1 MMSNYGNTAVDY
13 YAEEEVVEKKP
24 IVLSGISS
32 KRNEKTN
39 PNSDGTQN
47 PSLAKLIGE
56 VMGEE
61 VDLDVLL
68 AEYDRYFPR

>member
-1 MMSNYGNTAVDY
+1 MSNYGNTAIDY
-13 YAEEEVVEKKP
+13 YLEEEVVEKNP
-24 IVLSGISS
+24 LVLTRISS
-32 KRNEKTN
+32 KTNEKTN
-39 PNSDGTQN
+39 PNNDGTEN